1 MDAPEDFERGKHRY
15 NEQQSMTHQTLRKA
29 SAAFAAAAACTL
41 LAAGSALAFEPPTMA
56 QIAERM
62 HNNDFSPKVEELLRD
77 GRQADAAELAEI
89 GYQRNPSNVKLK
101 FLRAVALDGL
111 NRQEEAAVLLR
122 EITRSHPEIPEPYNN
137 LAVIEAGF
145 GNLEEAQRLLKKALQ
160 INPKFALAQKNLAD
174 IYLSLAR
181 EGYEKAAES
190 FPANK
195 TVAKRLKA
203 LDELLKRR

>member
-1 MDAPEDFERGKHRY
+1 
-15 NEQQSMTHQTLRKA
+15 MTHQILKKA
-29 SAAFAAAAACTL
+29 ALLAAAAAACTL
-41 LAAGSALAFEPPTMA
+41 MAAGAAHAYEPKTIA
-56 QIAERM
+56 QTAEGM

-77 GRQADAAELAEI
+77 GRHADAAELAEI
-89 GYQRNPSNVKLK
+89 GYKRNPSNVKLK

-111 NRQEEAAVLLR
+111 NRQEEAADILR

-160 INPKFALAQKNLAD
+160 INPNFALAQKNLAD
-174 IYLSLAR
+174 IYLALAR

>member
-1 MDAPEDFERGKHRY
+1 MDAPVDIERIEHRY
-15 NEQQSMTHQTLRKA
+15 HEHPSMTQKIFRKA
-29 SAAFAAAAACTL
+29 AAALAAAAACTL
-41 LAAGSALAFEPPTMA
+41 LAAAGAHAFEPQTMA
-56 QIAERM
+56 QIAEGM

-77 GRQADAAELAEI
+77 GRNDDAAELAEI

-111 NRQEEAAVLLR
+111 NRQEDAAILLR

-160 INPKFALAQKNLAD
+160 LNPKFALARKNLAD

-181 EGYEKAAES
+181 EGYEAAAES

-195 TVAKRLKA
+195 TVAKRLKT
-203 LDELLKRR
+203 LNELLKHR